1 MAFRNEESE
10 PATDTVLKHIQLD
23 PAYHIKKKVMETM
36 LYSVYII
43 TAIEKGAF
51 SDKVLLVRHPPAAAP
66 TSCVLPVELEE
77 SETMTESI
85 QKITAAL
92 LDDPAF

>member
-1 MAFRNEESE
+1 MAAPNDKSE
-10 PATDTVLKHIQLD
+10 LAADATLKNIQLD

-43 TAIEKGAF
+43 AAAEAGPF
-51 SDKVLLVRHPPAAAP
+51 SDKVLLVHHPPAAEP
-66 TSCVLPVELEE
+66 TSSVMPVELDE
-77 SETMTESI
+77 SETMTQTI

-92 LDDPAF
+92 MDDPAL